1 MAVSLP
7 IPELPPVMITVLP
20 VSLFRLLH
28 TPIVS
33 TRRAFK
39 PASTNRTSN
48 AIFTQKGNANR
59 NVNIFSLAN

>member
-48 AIFTQKGNANR
+48 AIFTQK
-59 NVNIFSLAN
+59 L